1 MADTYTEQADANVGA
16 IGTGAMTLA
25 EAAIKE
31 QDYLKKGVLEL
42 FVDNNPVLARLPFM
56 DIEGN
61 SYMYDYETA
70 LPSVGFRAV
79 NEGYS
84 VSHGRSDQRSV
95 GLAIFGGDLDV
106 DRFIIKTRSSVNDQ
120 RALQEAMQVKAMSLT
135 WLKYFFDGDR
145 AASSNEEFDGVNVL
159 LGDAY
164 HSAAVPNGRDMD
176 SFPEGGGNGW
186 YAVDSLVD
194 VLDEALD
201 DVIGGN
207 SSKVILANKTTRRW
221 LNKIARQDGQI
232 SIERDQWGYQVMSY
246 AGVPIVEIETD
257 AAGTEILGFD
267 ETQGTSSDTASF
279 YVARIEP
286 NYVQGLQNGGMDIR
300 DLGELQSEPKFR
312 TRVEWFCSI
321 AIMHPRAIKRV
332 RGLVGYATP

>member
-42 FVDNNPVLARLPFM
+42 FVENNPILARLPFM

-79 NEGYS
+79 NEGYGS
-84 VSHGRSDQRSV
+84 SHGRADQRAV

-120 RALQEAMQVKAMSLT
+120 RAMQEAMQVKAMSLT

-145 AASSNEEFDGVNVL
+145 TTSSNEEFDGVNIL
-159 LGDAY
+159 LGDDY
-164 HSAAVPNGRDMD
+164 HTTAVPNGRDMD
-176 SFPEGGGNGW
+176 SFPVGGDNGW
-186 YAVDSLVD
+186 YADTDLVD
-194 VLDEALD
+194 AMDEALD

-207 SSKVILANKTTRRW
+207 STKVILANKATRRW
-221 LNKIARQDGQI
+221 LNKIARNDGQI
-232 SIERDQWGYQVMSY
+232 SIELDRWGYQIMSY
-246 AGVPIVEIETD
+246 AGVPIIEIEAD
-257 AAGTEILGFD
+257 ATGSDVLAFD
-267 ETQGTSSDTASF
+267 ETLGTEDETASF
-279 YVARIEP
+279 YVARFEP

-312 TRVEWFCSI
+312 TRVEWFCSL
-321 AIMHPRAIKRV
+321 ALMHPRALKRV
-332 RGLVGYATP
+332 RGLVGYTAP